1 MVDVY
6 SLTPNEQK
14 LWELL
19 QSQDFVSDEDI
30 LVNVSGFSLSLAV
43 AAKKE
48 TRGHTMAVRRLQTKL
63 PESITIERVR
73 GRGFRLIL
81 NG

>member
-1 MVDVY
+1 MVDIY

-14 LWELL
+14 LFELL
-19 QSQDFVSDEDI
+19 QSQDFVSDEDV

-43 AAKKE
+43 AAKKT

-63 PESITIERVR
+63 PQTLQIERVR
-73 GRGFRLIL
+73 GRGFRLVI
-81 NG
+81 GG

>member
-14 LWELL
+14 LFELL
-19 QSQDFVSDEDI
+19 SSQDFVSDEDV
-30 LVNVSGFSLSLAV
+30 LVNVSGFSLSLATS
-43 AAKKE
+43 AKKE
-48 TRGHTMAVRRLQTKL
+48 TRGHTMAVRRLQAKL

-73 GRGFRLIL
+73 GRGFRLVI
-81 NG
+81 GG

>member
-1 MVDVY
+1 MFDVY

-14 LWELL
+14 LFELL

-63 PESITIERVR
+63 PESIQIERVR

>member
-30 LVNVSGFSLSLAV
+30 LVTVSGFSLSLAV

>member
-1 MVDVY
+1 MFDVY

-30 LVNVSGFSLSLAV
+30 LVTVSGFSLSLAV

-63 PESITIERVR
+63 PESIQIERVR

>member
-14 LWELL
+14 LFELL
-19 QSQDFVSDEDI
+19 SSQDFVSDEDI
-30 LVNVSGFSLSLAV
+30 LVNVSGFSLSLATS
-43 AAKKE
+43 AKKE

-73 GRGFRLIL
+73 GRGFRLVI
-81 NG
+81 GE